1 MKTCKRLSLSLSR
14 CLYSSLVL
22 NLLYG
27 LVCRQH
33 IDLWSMTI
41 EPILNTLILGHKM
54 EANTT
59 SYIIEKGK
67 QTKSKKFIFTSLTPP
82 HIWSEGP
89 PLHANVHFSLTA
101 GEKRTKHVF
110 TPASCQTCEA
120 AFRGQRVHRICCYC
134 ITHFSFCCL
143 AYFLLRCSRPRS
155 RRSSS
160 SRAPLSFASMLWTS
174 SSLWLTSETSS

>member
-1 MKTCKRLSLSLSR
+1 
-14 CLYSSLVL
+14 
-22 NLLYG
+22 
-27 LVCRQH
+27 
-33 IDLWSMTI
+33 MTI

-160 SRAPLSFASMLWTS
+160 SRALRTRGDEESRRSCCRIMKVCVSAEEVCLTLSLSRRCCGRVRPS
-174 SSLWLTSETSS
+174 G